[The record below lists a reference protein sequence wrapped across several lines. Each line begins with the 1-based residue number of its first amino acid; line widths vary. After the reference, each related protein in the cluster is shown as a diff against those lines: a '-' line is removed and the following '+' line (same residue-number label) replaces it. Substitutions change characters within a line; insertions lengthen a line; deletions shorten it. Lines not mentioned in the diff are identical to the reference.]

1 MAAPPEPHDVPGP
14 LEPPEKPP
22 ESRAGLLLT
31 DRMLTI
37 FISLLVLT
45 QAALAGHSRRLG
57 GSINIEIHGMVGNGV
72 FTLLI
77 VSAVIA
83 TVTRAGTAR
92 LATLAALIVLATAQI
107 GLGYVGRTSTE
118 AAGWHVPLGVAIFGL
133 TIYNLVLNRAQH
145 ARRDLGDS

>member
-1 MAAPPEPHDVPGP
+1 MAAPAAPPEPPDQ
-14 LEPPEKPP
+14 PP

-45 QAALAGHSRRLG
+45 QAALAGHSNKLF
-57 GSINIEIHGMVGNGV
+57 GSINIEIHGMIGNAV
-72 FTLLI
+72 FTLLV
-77 VSAVIA
+77 VSLVIA
-83 TVTRAGTAR
+83 AVTRAGTAR
-92 LATLAALIVLATAQI
+92 LATMAALTVLATAQI
-107 GLGYVGRTSTE
+107 GLGYMGRNSTE

-145 ARRDLGDS
+145 ARRNAADS

>member
-1 MAAPPEPHDVPGP
+1 MAAPAAPAGP
-14 LEPPEKPP
+14 NDSDGRPP

-45 QAALAGHSRRLG
+45 QAALAGHSSRLF
-57 GSINIEIHGMVGNGV
+57 GSINIEIHGMVGNAV
-72 FTLLI
+72 FTLLV
-77 VSAVIA
+77 VSLVIA
-83 TVTRAGTAR
+83 AVTRAGTAR
-92 LATLAALIVLATAQI
+92 LATMAALTVLATAQI
-107 GLGYVGRTSTE
+107 GLGYMGRTSTE

-145 ARRDLGDS
+145 ARRSLADS